1 MSKLTF
7 DKNQHRGW
15 FFNLSEGTG
24 ERVVVK
30 PSTLLKTIVLTTRQ
44 YSVNT
49 TANHNN
55 NTAADVCVPSSE
67 ISSTTAS
74 SWLMQFRS
82 DTGGKLPE
90 EGEKD
95 ADLFGYIDVTGG
107 NSTNSY
113 KKRATASL
121 IAGFHYANG
130 GLLSYTLIGG
140 GRDASKIGDQG
151 NAYSLFGD
159 VGTGEDIKPTE
170 GGKEPSICWNTSANS
185 GQLLSSNSTDTKLGL
200 NETKE
205 VYAKQCNV
213 ASLKRISWRE
223 IF

>member
-1 MSKLTF
+1 M
-7 DKNQHRGW
+7 
-15 FFNLSEGTG
+15 
-24 ERVVVK
+24 VK
-30 PSTLLKTIVLTTRQ
+30 PTTLLKTIVLTTRQ
-44 YSVNT
+44 YSVNK
-49 TANHNN
+49 TADNN
-55 NTAADVCVPSSE
+55 NSTATDVCVPSSE
-67 ISSTTAS
+67 TSSTTAS

-95 ADLFGYIDVTGG
+95 ADMFGYIDVTGG
-107 NSTNSY
+107 NVTNNY
-113 KKRATASL
+113 KKRATESL
-121 IAGFHYANG
+121 IAGFQYANG

-170 GGKEPSICWNTSANS
+170 GGKEPSICWATTANS
-185 GQLLSSNSTDTKLGL
+185 GQLISTNSKDINLGL
-200 NETKE
+200 NATKE

>member
-1 MSKLTF
+1 MLT
-7 DKNQHRGW
+7 
-15 FFNLSEGTG
+15 
-24 ERVVVK
+24 
-30 PSTLLKTIVLTTRQ
+30 
-44 YSVNT
+44 
-49 TANHNN
+49 A
-55 NTAADVCVPSSE
+55 
-67 ISSTTAS
+67 
-74 SWLMQFRS
+74 
-82 DTGGKLPE
+82 
-90 EGEKD
+90 
-95 ADLFGYIDVTGG
+95 
-107 NSTNSY
+107 
-113 KKRATASL
+113 
-121 IAGFHYANG
+121 
-130 GLLSYTLIGG
+130 IGG